1 MDKKPSPKV
10 KNPGAMI
17 TLHMLIIA
25 YVVYLFYTIL
35 RDYLAGGE
43 GAPSLTVVI
52 LGGVFLLGGAVL
64 VACLS
69 VRLYRQAKQAQK
81 EDAQTEEAEAALPE
95 EASEEAGPVS
105 EEEAAEPEEAPD
117 PEK

>member
-1 MDKKPSPKV
+1 MDKKPTPKV

-25 YVVYLFYTIL
+25 YVIYLFYTIL

-43 GAPSLTVVI
+43 NAPSLTVVI
-52 LGGVFLLGGAVL
+52 LGGILLLGGAVL

-69 VRLYRQAKQAQK
+69 VRLYRQANQAQK
-81 EDAQTEEAEAALPE
+81 EAEQPEEAAALPE
-95 EASEEAGPVS
+95 ESSGEADCIS
-105 EEEAAEPEEAPD
+105 EEENTEPEEAPD